1 MIWKEMNKSI
11 AQDIY
16 NDKILADKNYVGD
29 NDSDYQKI
37 RNGILEA
44 YKATLLELNIPNS
57 DVSNNTKKYQFD
69 TIFGIKLYKF
79 LCSKEIGINMGIREA
94 SNDNI
99 WIYIQINVVPEIII
113 SRWGEENKQRM
124 FGQPN
129 RLYLKVLWWYIHL
142 SLINNSLSETKKVLL
157 NVSNSTDTIV
167 QLVERTGQKGYRINL
182 YRTIMKLKVKY
193 ELEKDDFRKLMKLNS
208 ARVKTIDPYLC
219 KGGIEGY
226 VESLIKEL

>member
-11 AQDIY
+11 AQYIY
-16 NDKILADKNYVGD
+16 NDKILVDKNYIGD
-29 NDSDYQKI
+29 NDSDYQKL

-44 YKATLLELNIPNS
+44 YKATLLELNIPNG

-113 SRWGEENKQRM
+113 SRWGEDNRQRM

-142 SLINNSLSETKKVLL
+142 SLVNNSLSETKKVLL

-208 ARVKTIDPYLC
+208 ARVKTIDPYLY

>member
-29 NDSDYQKI
+29 SDSDYQKI

-44 YKATLLELNIPNS
+44 YKATLLELNIPNG

>member
-44 YKATLLELNIPNS
+44 YKATLLELNIPNG